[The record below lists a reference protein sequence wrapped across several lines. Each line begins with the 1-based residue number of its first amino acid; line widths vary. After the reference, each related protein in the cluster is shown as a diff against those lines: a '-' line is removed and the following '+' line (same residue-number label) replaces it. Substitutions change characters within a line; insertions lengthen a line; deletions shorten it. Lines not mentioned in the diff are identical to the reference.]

1 MNARPVMAAPVTLV
15 RVMVIAVAV
24 FPPTVVAANDLLTWG
39 LAICSVADVVTVLA
53 PPLVVNAP
61 TAMVLM

>member
-24 FPPTVVAANDLLTWG
+24 FAPTVVAANDLLTWG
-39 LAICSVADVVTVLA
+39 LAICSVADAVEVLA
-53 PPLVVNAP
+53 PPLVVSTP
-61 TAMVLM
+61 SAMVLM